1 MFIVERNREM
11 SSLCLCKS
19 PDRLGMYTCFIIFP
33 KARAA
38 WALKILN
45 FNARLMGSVW
55 RNSTWI
61 AFHLPI
67 RKKSDS
73 LMFDEWLRTILPR
86 RRFCRIRMCA
96 IHFVWKLVS
105 DQSRAARPFLS
116 RCSQKK
122 IKLETHAAHRT
133 RVSKP
138 VDSIDI
144 MAPQAVQIWKELD
157 ERVMRLISCHEKL
170 SLGFLN
176 KHRSHPLKDQ
186 KEQWSH
192 HFFCAA
198 PVADLSLS
206 HHNSQYINLWKI
218 ILLTICGWGTTS
230 PMTRWLL
237 NH

>member
-55 RNSTWI
+55 RNCTWI

-105 DQSRAARPFLS
+105 DQLEQLGLSSVDGAKKKQVGNARS
-116 RCSQKK
+116 
-122 IKLETHAAHRT
+122 
-133 RVSKP
+133 
-138 VDSIDI
+138 
-144 MAPQAVQIWKELD
+144 APHTSFQASW
-157 ERVMRLISCHEKL
+157 
-170 SLGFLN
+170 LN
-176 KHRSHPLKDQ
+176 
-186 KEQWSH
+186 WH
-192 HFFCAA
+192 HGTTGR
-198 PVADLSLS
+198 ADLKGVGWES
-206 HHNSQYINLWKI
+206 HASNFVSWKTLPW
-218 ILLTICGWGTTS
+218 ILE
-230 PMTRWLL
+230 
-237 NH
+237 